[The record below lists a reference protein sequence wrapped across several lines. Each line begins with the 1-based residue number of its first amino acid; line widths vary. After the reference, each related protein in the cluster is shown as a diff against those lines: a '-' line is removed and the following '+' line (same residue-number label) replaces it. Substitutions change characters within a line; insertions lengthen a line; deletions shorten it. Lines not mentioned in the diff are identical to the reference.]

1 MLLKNRRKA
10 MVEQKL
16 FTKNFIFLILGQA
29 ISLFGNFILKL
40 ALSMYVLEQSGS
52 ASIFAAVL
60 SIATIPTILLSPLG
74 GILADRANKKNIMVI
89 LDILTGI
96 CVLCTSFFLYKE
108 NDIAII
114 SILLVLLSILS
125 AFETPTVQACI
136 PSMLTGENITKGNA
150 VVNQIASISYLI
162 APIMGAVVY
171 SIFGLKIVMYASIFC
186 FFSTALLECFIDIP
200 YKRFQKNET
209 VFGIVKNDFCQSIN
223 FIFQKQKN
231 ILNILIFTAFCRVFV
246 MGVVLVGL
254 PYIVRT
260 VLLLNVKYYGIA
272 ESSLAIATIVG
283 SIIAGIIAE
292 KFKIKNLS
300 FVIVMMGIFMMI
312 AGTAFIIWNHT
323 IIIYII
329 QVISFCGIQI
339 AISIFSIFTVSF
351 IQKKTPND
359 MIGKIMAYTSMITL
373 CMQPIGQMLYG
384 FLFDIFYY
392 TISVV
397 LIGTGLIVCVMAYYA
412 KRFFIN
418 LEK

>member
-1 MLLKNRRKA
+1 M
-10 MVEQKL
+10 
-16 FTKNFIFLILGQA
+16 F
-29 ISLFGNFILKL
+29 
-40 ALSMYVLEQSGS
+40 YVHH
-52 ASIFAAVL
+52 
-60 SIATIPTILLSPLG
+60 
-74 GILADRANKKNIMVI
+74 
-89 LDILTGI
+89 
-96 CVLCTSFFLYKE
+96 FFLYKE

>member
-1 MLLKNRRKA
+1 
-10 MVEQKL
+10 
-16 FTKNFIFLILGQA
+16 
-29 ISLFGNFILKL
+29 
-40 ALSMYVLEQSGS
+40 
-52 ASIFAAVL
+52 
-60 SIATIPTILLSPLG
+60 
-74 GILADRANKKNIMVI
+74 
-89 LDILTGI
+89 
-96 CVLCTSFFLYKE
+96 
-108 NDIAII
+108 
-114 SILLVLLSILS
+114 
-125 AFETPTVQACI
+125 
-136 PSMLTGENITKGNA
+136 
-150 VVNQIASISYLI
+150 
-162 APIMGAVVY
+162 
-171 SIFGLKIVMYASIFC
+171 
-186 FFSTALLECFIDIP
+186 
-200 YKRFQKNET
+200 
-209 VFGIVKNDFCQSIN
+209 
-223 FIFQKQKN
+223 
-231 ILNILIFTAFCRVFV
+231 

-384 FLFDIFYY
+384 FLFDIFYH
-392 TISVV
+392 TIFVV

>member
-1 MLLKNRRKA
+1 

>member
-1 MLLKNRRKA
+1 ML
-10 MVEQKL
+10 EQKL

-52 ASIFAAVL
+52 ASIFATVL

-209 VFGIVKNDFCQSIN
+209 VFNIVKNDFCQSIN

-384 FLFDIFYY
+384 FLFDIFYH
-392 TISVV
+392 TIFVV